1 MLSQLNKAIKEL
13 RPIREID
20 YIGVHRTRS
29 LARVG
34 SITVVEQVFKA
45 VLQFISIVILSRL
58 LPVSA
63 FGLIAMVGFFQ
74 LLLQTIGGSGIIE
87 SIIQVK
93 NLQPN
98 EVAGIFWINCGMGL
112 ILGGGL
118 ALSGPLIASFN
129 NEPQL
134 VSIAVAMGGLFFLQ
148 NIPQTQN
155 ALLRRSMRA
164 ETQSV
169 INILTS
175 LMSLLATVS
184 FAVYGWGVWSI
195 LAGNLVSLTVR
206 QALLSYYV
214 RFCPW
219 KRFSFLQIKP
229 MLSYGLKATFGSVV
243 GFLTLNIQT
252 LALGKYASSADVGFY
267 NRAQNLYQ
275 RPLKQLVWP
284 LVGAALP
291 AMSALQGNGEKLLG
305 LVNRATWLLNFAL
318 APFAILM
325 IVSGDLVV
333 GLLLGEEWRVTGEVI
348 RWVAI
353 AQVPLLF
360 NTPLTRAN
368 AAIGRPAR
376 SVWLNVL
383 LLPVILTGVTYYAA
397 EGVVAV
403 AIFLMVVRLSTYPIF
418 LYLNLRNSGM
428 SSKVYLRSLFPLFCF
443 IIVASIVGLYCR
455 NLCEYSDLWKTLLL
469 VFTTF
474 TSSLVCLYLFYRKH
488 PIGIEV
494 LRWVFS
500 RFGSRFLFLNLLIP

>member
-1 MLSQLNKAIKEL
+1 MLNRFKSIVREL
-13 RPIREID
+13 RPIRASD
-20 YIGVHRTRS
+20 YLGVHRTRS
-29 LARVG
+29 LATVG
-34 SITVVEQVFKA
+34 SITLLEQVFKG

-87 SIIQVK
+87 SIIQVED
-93 NLQPN
+93 LQPN
-98 EVAGIFWINCGMGL
+98 EVAGIFWINCGIGL
-112 ILGGGL
+112 FLGGVL

-134 VSIAVAMGGLFFLQ
+134 ESIAFAMGGLFVLQ

-175 LMSLLATVS
+175 LAGLLATVS
-184 FAVYGWGVWSI
+184 FAVIGWGVWSLI
-195 LAGNLVSLTVR
+195 AGTLVSLTVR
-206 QALLSYYV
+206 QTLVSYYV
-214 RFCPW
+214 RFSPW
-219 KRFSFLQIKP
+219 KRFSFTQVRP
-229 MLSYGLKATFGSVV
+229 MLSYGIKATFGSLV

-275 RPLKQLVWP
+275 RPLRELVWP

-291 AMSALQGNGEKLLG
+291 AMSALQGNREKLLG
-305 LVNRATWLLNFAL
+305 LVNRATWLLNLVL
-318 APFAILM
+318 APFAVLI
-325 IVSGDLVV
+325 IVAGDLVI
-333 GLLLGEEWRVTGEVI
+333 GILLGPEWAVSGEVI
-348 RWVAI
+348 RWIAI
-353 AQVPLLF
+353 AQLPLLF
-360 NTPLTRAN
+360 NSPLTRAN

-383 LLPVILTGVTYYAA
+383 LLPVIITGVVYYAVV
-397 EGVVAV
+397 GVVAV

-428 SSKVYLRSLFPLFCF
+428 SPKVYLGSLFPLFCF
-443 IIVASIVGLYCR
+443 IIIASIVGFYCR
-455 NLCEYSDLWKTLLL
+455 NLCDFSNFGEMVLM
-469 VFTTF
+469 VCGTF
-474 TSSLVCLYLFYRKH
+474 TGSFICLFLFYRKH

-494 LRWVFS
+494 LRWTFS
-500 RFGSRFLFLNLLIP
+500 RFGARFKKLECLVP

>member
-93 NLQPN
+93 DLQPN

-195 LAGNLVSLTVR
+195 LAGTLVSLTVR
-206 QALLSYYV
+206 QVLVSYYV
-214 RFCPW
+214 RFSPW

-252 LALGKYASSADVGFY
+252 LALGKYASAADVGFY

-275 RPLKQLVWP
+275 RPLRQLAWP
-284 LVGAALP
+284 LVGVALP
-291 AMSALQGNGEKLLG
+291 AMSALQDDRAKLLN
-305 LVNRATWLLNFAL
+305 LVNRATWLLSFGL

-333 GLLLGEEWRVTGEVI
+333 GLVLGAEWSVTGEVI

-360 NTPLTRAN
+360 NTPMTRAN

-376 SVWLNVL
+376 AAWLNL
-383 LLPVILTGVTYYAA
+383 IMLPVVVAGVVYYASS
-397 EGVVAV
+397 GVVAV
-403 AIFLMVVRLSTYPIF
+403 AVFLMIVRLSTWPIF
-418 LYLNLRNSGM
+418 IFINLRASGM
-428 SSKVYLRSLFPLFCF
+428 SAKKYLCALAPLLSFILVLSVLGFYFRNLFETVSLLSRCIF
-443 IIVASIVGLYCR
+443 IIS
-455 NLCEYSDLWKTLLL
+455 
-469 VFTTF
+469 TF
-474 TSSLVCLYLFYRKH
+474 ITSLVLLYLFYRKH
-488 PIGIEV
+488 LIGVEV
-494 LRWVFS
+494 LRWIYS
-500 RFGSRFLFLNLLIP
+500 RLGSRFPGLKWLVP